1 MTTRAALH
9 QEIQVNFRYG
19 VYFTEDVFA
28 PQNPLLSEIVAGGGG
43 DLPRKIL
50 VVVDRGLYRHHPRLL
65 EKITAYLGHHA
76 GPPATRLPPCA
87 GAGGGEGKE

>member
-9 QEIQVNFRYG
+9 QEIQVTFRYG
-19 VYFTEDVFA
+19 VYFTEEVFA

-65 EKITAYLGHHA
+65 EKITAYLGHHGGRLQLA
-76 GPPATRLPPCA
+76 CPPVLVP
-87 GAGGGEGKE
+87 GGSG